1 MPLYRPRRSLIMG
14 FLVAVSVASTTCA
27 GQAPLATSS
36 SSPTCSTTPDAG
48 EVVERDAGGPVF
60 SVPRERCES
69 LGRMA
74 QVVAVDGTACKD
86 AFAMLAGGSTLGG
99 PVSRCGAENP
109 PLGDYGRTVLRSKTD
124 DPTSYRKYVTEMMAN
139 PRFTSCR
146 VCMVLAERDLGLSL
160 LLDEPKDVEAASRH
174 LESSCRHAQHPLPM
188 LAFVHGRSPCF
199 FLPKNNDLRGAT
211 LSDTSFALM
220 ALRQCWSRSPD
231 EDGTVLELAW

>member
-1 MPLYRPRRSLIMG
+1 MFLI
-14 FLVAVSVASTTCA
+14 AASIIGGACA
-27 GQAPLATSS
+27 TRAPTQFRA
-36 SSPTCSTTPDAG
+36 SPVCPTHAASKEDAEHPD
-48 EVVERDAGGPVF
+48 EKPVF

-69 LGRMA
+69 LEHIA

-86 AFAMLAGGSTLGG
+86 AFATLAGGGTLGG

-109 PLGDYGRTVLRSKTD
+109 PIGDYGRTVLRSKTED
-124 DPTSYRKYVTEMMAN
+124 APSYRKYVIEMMAN
-139 PRFTSCR
+139 SRFASCR

-160 LLDEPKDVEAASRH
+160 LLDEPKDVEAAEGR
-174 LESSCRHAQHPLPM
+174 LESSCRNAQHPLPM

-199 FLPKNNDLRGAT
+199 FLPKNNSLRGAT

-231 EDGTVLELAW
+231 ADGTVLELAW